1 MALDIESR
9 ARFNLKSATIM
20 LVETP
25 GVNMDILSQILMG
38 FGAKAM
44 HRCDSAVEARA
55 AIGRTEMDLMLI
67 SPFLADECGY
77 ELVQWIRRDAPDPN
91 KFAPIIMVSPHTE
104 QSKVARARDCGAHFL
119 VAKPLTPAVI
129 LERILWV
136 ARSQRPFVACDS
148 YVGPE
153 RRFKF
158 EGPPATGGRRRDDL
172 PETVGAAVEPNMS
185 QDQIDALMAPRKV
198 AI

>member
-1 MALDIESR
+1 VAFDIESK
-9 ARFNLKSATIM
+9 ARFNLKHASIL

-25 GVNMDILSQILMG
+25 GVNLDILGQIMTG
-38 FGAKAM
+38 FGAKSL
-44 HRCDSAVEARA
+44 HRCGSAGEARA
-55 AIGRTEMDLMLI
+55 AIGRAEMDLMLI
-67 SPFLADECGY
+67 SPFLTDESGFD
-77 ELVQWIRRDAPDPN
+77 LVRWIRREAPDPN
-91 KFAPIIMVSPHTE
+91 RFAPVIMVSPHTE
-104 QSKVARARDCGAHFL
+104 HSKVARARDCGAHFL
-119 VAKPLTPAVI
+119 IAKPLTPAVI

-136 ARSQRPFVACDS
+136 ARSQRPFVSCAE

-158 EGPPATGGRRRDDL
+158 EGPPSTGGRRRDDL
-172 PETVGAAVEPNMS
+172 SSKVGAAIEPNMS